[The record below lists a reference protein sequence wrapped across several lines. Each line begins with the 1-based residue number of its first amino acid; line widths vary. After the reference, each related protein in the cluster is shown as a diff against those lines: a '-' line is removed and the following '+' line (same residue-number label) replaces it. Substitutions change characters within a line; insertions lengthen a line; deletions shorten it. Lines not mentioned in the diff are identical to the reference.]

1 MSPTRSKMALL
12 VLGAPTTAAVVE
24 KFAETLNTH

>member
-1 MSPTRSKMALL
+1 MALL